1 MRKLSSLII
10 MLFVAVVAM
19 AQQMPPIEFNKD
31 VRRGKL
37 DNGLT
42 YYILKNQYPE
52 KRASFWIAQRV
63 GSIQEEDDQRGLA
76 HFLEHMAFNG
86 SDNFKSSDA
95 VVEFCRSIGC
105 SFGGELNAYTSTDET
120 VYRVCNVP
128 TERTEITDSV
138 MLILKDWANG
148 LSLEGSEI
156 DNERGVIHE
165 EWRLR
170 SSATQRILERNLPAI
185 YPGSKY
191 AYRMPIG
198 TMEVVDNFSYDA
210 LRKYYKKWYRPD
222 NQAIVI
228 VGDID
233 VDRTEGKIKE
243 FFGKIPAPAADA
255 AQVVTEPVPDNEEMI
270 VVVDKDKEQAQNII
284 LMCFKSEPLPREM
297 RETMMSEMVNIMT
310 SSISSMVNDRLA
322 EAAQEA
328 DCPFAQA
335 SLSYGTFIMSRS
347 MDCFELDVIPKEGK
361 DVEAAQAA
369 YRIMLRAFKAGFTD
383 SEFQRA
389 KDDIIAQVEAQAQ
402 NKDKIHNDRIGPK
415 LYRHYLDGDAVPSPE
430 TELQLDQM
438 ICGQLQVAMINQMT
452 AEITEEMSTGKNTVV
467 LSFNREADGVTI
479 PTSDEFKSAVL
490 AVNGESFEAY
500 VDNAKNEPLVPSL
513 PKAGKIKKE
522 TKNAKYDATEL
533 VLSNGAKV
541 IMKKTDFKADQIM
554 FYATSV
560 GGKSL
565 YGKADATNFKMLDYA
580 VEASGLGN
588 FSNQE
593 LQKALAG
600 KKLSLGFS
608 LGNQHETLEGSST
621 PKDIETLMQLAYLY
635 FTKINP
641 DEKSYASVVGQLE
654 NALKNIDINPDV
666 AFSDSIANTLHDY
679 NYADQRITLDDLKK
693 VDYKRCL
700 QIAKE
705 RLANAGDF
713 TFYFVGNYDEAQ
725 LKELICQYI
734 GSLPGNPKKAEKA
747 KPIAVYHKG
756 VKENVFTRKMET
768 PKANAR
774 FMWYS
779 TSTPYTIENQLN
791 AQAAGEVLGMIYLKE
806 IREKE
811 SAAYS
816 ADAGG
821 NISPSLDIPFC
832 YIVGVCP
839 FTPEK
844 KDIALRIM
852 DEELVNLSKT
862 VDADMLAKVK
872 ENMLKKTQEQLKTN
886 GYWLNLM
893 AADYEYGI
901 DGLTK
906 TEAAIKALSPESV
919 ANFVK
924 NVILPGNKVKVVM
937 LPE

>member
-86 SDNFKSSDA
+86 SENFKSSDA
-95 VVEFCRSIGC
+95 IVEFCRSIGC

-128 TERTEITDSV
+128 TDRTEVTDSV
-138 MLILKDWANG
+138 ILILKDWANG
-148 LSLEGSEI
+148 LTLEGSEI

-170 SSATQRILERNLPAI
+170 SSSTQRILERNLPTI

-210 LRKYYKKWYRPD
+210 LRKYYQKWYRPD

-233 VDRTEGKIKE
+233 VDRTEGKIKDI
-243 FFGKIPAPAADA
+243 FGKIPAPAADA
-255 AQVVTEPVPDNEEMI
+255 AKVEEVAVPDNDEMI
-270 VVVDKDKEQAQNII
+270 VVVDKDKEQSQNII
-284 LMCFKSEPLPREM
+284 LMCFKSDPLPREL
-297 RETMMSEMVNIMT
+297 RETMAAEMTNILT
-310 SSISSMVNDRLA
+310 SSISAMVNERLD
-322 EAAQEA
+322 EAAQNA
-328 DCPFAQA
+328 DCPFTSAA
-335 SLSYGTFIMSRS
+335 LSYGTFIMSRTKE
-347 MDCFELDVIPKEGK
+347 CFELDVMPKEGK
-361 DVEAAQAA
+361 DVEAAQEA
-369 YRIMLRAFKAGFTD
+369 YRIMLRAFKTGFTD
-383 SEFQRA
+383 GEFQRA
-389 KDDIIAQVEAQAQ
+389 KDNIIAAVEAQAQ
-402 NKDKIHNDRIGPK
+402 NKDKIHNDNIGPK
-415 LYRHYLDGDAVPSPE
+415 LYRHYLDGAAVPSPE
-430 TELQLDQM
+430 TELQIDQM
-438 ICGQLQVAMINQMT
+438 LCQQIPLQIVNQM
-452 AEITEEMSTGKNTVV
+452 AEQITQEMSTGKNTVI
-467 LSFNREADGVTI
+467 LSFNREAEGVALPET
-479 PTSDEFKSAVL
+479 DAFKAAVL

-500 VDNAKNEPLVPSL
+500 VDNAKNEPLVPVL
-513 PKAGKIKKE
+513 PKAGKIKSEK
-522 TKNAKYDATEL
+522 KNAKYDATEL

-541 IMKKTDFKADQIM
+541 IMKKTDFKADQIV

-565 YGKADATNFKMLDYA
+565 YGKADATNFKMINDA

-593 LQKALAG
+593 LTKALAG
-600 KKLSLGFS
+600 KKVSLGFS
-608 LGNQHETLEGSST
+608 LGNQHETLEGTST
-621 PKDIETLMQLAYLY
+621 PKDIETFMQLAYLY

-641 DEKSYASVVGQLE
+641 DEKSYANVIAQYE
-654 NALKNIDINPDV
+654 NILKNIDINPDV
-666 AFSDSIANTLHDY
+666 AFSDSLANTLHDY
-679 NYADQRITLDDLKK
+679 NYADQRITLADLQK

-700 QIAKE
+700 EIAKE

-725 LKELICQYI
+725 LKKLICQYI
-734 GSLPGNPKKAEKA
+734 GSLPGNPKKAETS
-747 KPIAVYHKG
+747 KPVAVYHQG
-756 VKENVFTRKMET
+756 VKENIFTRKMET

-774 FMWYS
+774 IVWYS
-779 TSTPYTIENQLN
+779 TTTPYTIENQLN
-791 AQAAGEVLGMIYLKE
+791 AQAAGEVLGMIYLRE

-816 ADAGG
+816 AAAGG

-832 YIVGVCP
+832 QIVGVCP

-844 KDIALRIM
+844 KDVALRIM
-852 DEELVNLSKT
+852 EEELVNLSKT

-886 GYWLNLM
+886 NYWLNIM
-893 AADYEYGI
+893 AADYEYGV
-901 DGLTK
+901 DALTK
-906 TEAAIKALSPESV
+906 TEAAIKALTPQSV
-919 ANFVK
+919 SNFVK

>member
-1 MRKLSSLII
+1 MRKLTSLLL
-10 MLFVAVVAM
+10 MLFIAVGSAF

-42 YYILKNQYPE
+42 YYILQNKYPE

-63 GSIQEEDDQRGLA
+63 GSIQEEDNQRGLA

-86 SDNFKSSDA
+86 SENFKSSDA
-95 VVEFCRSIGC
+95 VVEYCRSIGC

-128 TERTEITDSV
+128 TERTAVTDSV

-170 SSATQRILERNLPAI
+170 SSATQRILERNLPTI
-185 YPGSKY
+185 YPNSKY
-191 AYRMPIG
+191 GYRMPIG
-198 TMEVVDNFSYDA
+198 TMEVVDNFTHDA
-210 LRKYYKKWYRPD
+210 LRNYYKKWYRPD

-243 FFGKIPAPAADA
+243 IFGKIPAPAADA
-255 AQVVTEPVPDNEEMI
+255 AQVEDTPVPDNDEMI
-270 VVVDKDKEQAQNII
+270 VVVDKDKEQTRNLI
-284 LMCFKSEPLPREM
+284 LMCFKTDPLPREM
-297 RETMMSEMVNIMT
+297 RETMMAEMIGIVTTSVSAMVNE
-310 SSISSMVNDRLA
+310 RLQ
-322 EAAQEA
+322 EAAQDPNCSFTA
-328 DCPFAQA
+328 A
-335 SLSYGTFIMSRS
+335 SLSYSTFIMSRTKE
-347 MDCFELDVIPKEGK
+347 CFELDVMPKEGK
-361 DVEAAQAA
+361 SVEAAQEA

-383 SEFQRA
+383 GEFQRA
-389 KDDIIAQVEAQAQ
+389 KDNIIAQVEAQAT
-402 NKDKIHNDRIGPK
+402 NKDKIHNDNIGPK
-415 LYRHYLDGDAVPSPE
+415 LYRHYIDGNAVPSPE
-430 TELQLDQM
+430 TELELDKM
-438 ICGQLQVAMINQMT
+438 LCGQISVEAINQM
-452 AEITEEMSTGKNTVV
+452 AAQFIEDGGKNAVV
-467 LSFNREADGVTI
+467 ISFNRESEGVALPEAD
-479 PTSDEFKSAVL
+479 SFKSSLL
-490 AVNGESFEAY
+490 AVNGEKFEAY
-500 VDNAKNEPLVPSL
+500 VDNAKNEPLVPKL

-522 TKNAKYDATEL
+522 TYNAKYDAKEL

-541 IMKKTDFKADQIM
+541 VMKKTDFKADQIA
-554 FYATSV
+554 FYAISV

-565 YGKADATNFKMLDYA
+565 YGKADATNFKMINDA

-588 FSNQE
+588 FNNTE

-600 KKLSLGFS
+600 KKVSLGFS

-621 PKDIETLMQLAYLY
+621 PKDIETFMQLAYLY

-641 DEKSYASVVGQLE
+641 DEKSYANVVAQYE
-654 NALKNIDINPDV
+654 TALKNIAINPDV
-666 AFSDSIANTLHDY
+666 AFSDSINNTLHDY
-679 NYADQRITLDDLKK
+679 NYADQRITLDDLHKI
-693 VDYKRCL
+693 DYKRCL

-734 GSLPGNPKKAEKA
+734 ASLPGNAKKAEKA
-747 KPIAVYHKG
+747 KSVAVYHQGTKD
-756 VKENVFTRKMET
+756 NIFTRKMET

-774 FMWYS
+774 IVWYS
-779 TSTPYTIENQLN
+779 TTTPYTIENQLN
-791 AQAAGEVLGMIYLKE
+791 AQAAGEVLDMIYLRE

-816 ADAGG
+816 AGAGG

-839 FTPEK
+839 FKPEK
-844 KDIALRIM
+844 KDAALRIM
-852 DEELVNLSKT
+852 DEELVKLASS
-862 VDADMLAKVK
+862 VDAEMLAKVK
-872 ENMLKKTQEQLKTN
+872 ENMLKKTEESLKTN
-886 GYWLNLM
+886 SYWLNIM

-901 DGLTK
+901 DALTK
-906 TEAAIKALSPESV
+906 TEAAIKALTPESV
-919 ANFVK
+919 AKFVK
-924 NVILPGNKVKVVM
+924 EVILPGNKVKVVM
-937 LPE
+937 LPEE